1 VQEGKV
7 MQLLVLRFR
16 ELCSACVSPLLYIY
30 GVKGAVYILITRI
43 RNACIRCKLNEVR
56 GTWPAVSSGIIET
69 VRVSYAGIRKRK
81 GGGPKTKKKGSMG
94 A

>member
-30 GVKGAVYILITRI
+30 GVKGAVYDYILITRI
-43 RNACIRCKLNEVR
+43 RNACIRCKLNEVAN
-56 GTWPAVSSGIIET
+56 GQQSAVVE
-69 VRVSYAGIRKRK
+69 
-81 GGGPKTKKKGSMG
+81 
-94 A
+94 